1 MKNKIIDF
9 GNLYPGMICEDE
21 IELLPK
27 TAETIIVQL
36 WVSCNNK
43 EYDDLDEYVYS
54 VRKTSGFEY
63 NEKIIVAL
71 SNRNPL
77 ILKVAI
83 KVLYYTL

>member
-1 MKNKIIDF
+1 
-9 GNLYPGMICEDE
+9 MICEDE

-83 KVLYYTL
+83 KVVYYTL

>member
-1 MKNKIIDF
+1 
-9 GNLYPGMICEDE
+9 MICEDE

-83 KVLYYTL
+83 KVVNYTL